1 MEKSDIIKIL
11 ALVVVL
17 GFITELFFFGSGY
30 QQLDTGTP
38 TSMNSTGTAT
48 FNGTIRTYDPMLFLP
63 VNTSQLVIDQLRL
76 HSGVK
81 NVKSEPDGF
90 VVETETRDDIYP
102 LGVFLRDQN
111 VSALAIANIA
121 VTEDIVVDTAT
132 GKVNAT
138 PAYGVIRVITEP
150 LLDTDSE
157 VTVTLIAVVNSGFI
171 IDYRSAS
178 IIMQEVVIPLE
189 ARVASLG
196 HKIYIYSI
204 PWESR
209 DTIGDLSQYDG
220 ADYRRVDS
228 IIFTTPLT
236 VDQIMAK
243 KQFSYI
249 TYIDA
254 SSAQVEPSFTNET
267 QIGLN
272 FQDTQYGLPPSTLI
286 ITTNETPDIPFNASV
301 SYSYTLDISGA
312 QTDYDFGS
320 TPFVL
325 ETEKEYALDSNI
337 SLNVTALVVGNKV
350 ISVRSVV
357 LPS

>member
-11 ALVVVL
+11 ALVVVI
-17 GFITELFFFGSGY
+17 GFITELFFFGGAY
-30 QQLDTGTP
+30 TQIGTGTP
-38 TSMNSTGTAT
+38 TGMNSTGTAT

-63 VNTSQLVIDQLRL
+63 LNTSQSVIEDLRL

-81 NVKSEPDGF
+81 NVKSDTDGY
-90 VVETETRDDIYP
+90 VVETETRDDVYP
-102 LGVFLRDQN
+102 LGAFLRQQN

-138 PAYGVIRVITEP
+138 PAYGVIRVVTEP
-150 LLDTDSE
+150 LLDTDSD
-157 VTVTLIAVVNSGFI
+157 VTVSLIAVVNEGFI
-171 IDYRSAS
+171 IDYRSAA
-178 IIMQEVVIPLE
+178 IMMQEAVIPLE
-189 ARVASLG
+189 ARVASLDY
-196 HKIYIYSI
+196 KIYVYSI

-209 DTIGDLSQYDG
+209 SSLGDLTQYG
-220 ADYRRVDS
+220 TANYRRLDS

-236 VDQIMAK
+236 VDQILTK
-243 KQFSYI
+243 KQFPYI

-254 SSAQVEPSFTNET
+254 SSAQVEPSFTNAT

-272 FQDTQYGLPPSTLI
+272 FQDVQYSLPASTLV
-286 ITTNETPDIPFNASV
+286 ITTNQTPDIPFNASV
-301 SYSYTLDISGA
+301 SYGYTLDISGA
-312 QTDYDFGS
+312 STQYDFGT

-325 ETEKEYALDSNI
+325 ETQKEHAVDENI
-337 SLNVTALVVGNKV
+337 SLNVTALVVGDKV
-350 ISVRSVV
+350 ISVRSVS